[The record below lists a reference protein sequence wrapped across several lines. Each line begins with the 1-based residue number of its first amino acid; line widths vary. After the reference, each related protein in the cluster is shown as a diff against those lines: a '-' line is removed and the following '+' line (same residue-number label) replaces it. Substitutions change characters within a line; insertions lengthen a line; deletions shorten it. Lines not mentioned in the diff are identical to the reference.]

1 MIGHYTTG
9 AKSPHTKGVFNHAPC
24 QWCIGMVG
32 RGNSKR
38 KKGVGDPEAGDMFSS
53 AFGNSSDTSE
63 SPYGLPSESPY
74 GPPAG
79 PPSGPPAGPPSGPP
93 AGPPSGPPAGPPSG
107 PPPGVGNTPPPGIGG
122 TPPLEEL
129 PMELEQPN
137 EEEQNAMMDKVLMKA
152 ANQVSDTD
160 TATDQLVQQA
170 VDESQNTESSEI
182 ELERLRAEVERLR
195 QGMSGAA
202 EIIEEIEN
210 TPHPPIVEEG
220 FVVPSHI
227 VGDFVRL
234 GRLLH
239 RDGLVHS
246 CQGSMS
252 LLNPDEA
259 GVFHSTRHEAV
270 LGSLTDADIVSGR
283 LGQKA
288 PDAANRD
295 WRIHEVMLAF
305 ASLQNN
311 GPAACI
317 HVYAPNAVA
326 LSLQKDLI
334 VIEPKDMSGQ
344 RVFGKALIIDPDY
357 DNIDDYLRQLTEALK
372 QGNGRI
378 VVSRGHGV
386 YSVGKNFDEAW
397 KWAAS
402 LEKSCQLIMLA
413 RQAGIRI

>member
-1 MIGHYTTG
+1 
-9 AKSPHTKGVFNHAPC
+9 
-24 QWCIGMVG
+24 
-32 RGNSKR
+32 
-38 KKGVGDPEAGDMFSS
+38 
-53 AFGNSSDTSE
+53 
-63 SPYGLPSESPY
+63 
-74 GPPAG
+74 
-79 PPSGPPAGPPSGPP
+79 
-93 AGPPSGPPAGPPSG
+93 
-107 PPPGVGNTPPPGIGG
+107 
-122 TPPLEEL
+122 
-129 PMELEQPN
+129 
-137 EEEQNAMMDKVLMKA
+137 MDKILMKA
-152 ANQVSDTD
+152 ANQTSETD
-160 TATDQLVQQA
+160 TVTDQLIQQA
-170 VDESQNTESSEI
+170 AEDSQSSESAEI

-202 EIIEEIEN
+202 DVIEEIEN

-246 CQGSMS
+246 CQGSIS

-259 GVFHSTRHEAV
+259 GVFHSSRHEAV
-270 LGSLTDADIVSGR
+270 LGSLSELDIVSGR

-334 VIEPKDMSGQ
+334 VIEPKDINGQ
-344 RVFGKALIIDPDY
+344 KVFGKALIIDPDY
-357 DNIDDYLRQLTEALK
+357 DNMDDYLRQLTEALK

-378 VVSRGHGV
+378 VVSRGHGL
-386 YSVGKNFDEAW
+386 YAVGRNFDEAW

-402 LEKSCQLIMLA
+402 VEKSCQLIMLA